1 MSDTSGRLQPASDS
15 VLRRVRRLPVVR
27 AGARVLRPARRT
39 TRLLRDE
46 QAILR
51 TGVFDVAWYEAQSG
65 ESFADARAAAHHYVR
80 WARVHGYSPNPFFE
94 AEVLDERWT
103 AAPTDP
109 LLAYL
114 ADRRRQLVTS
124 PHPSLDLRRL
134 RDELEENPTSGEGE
148 DSLGPWHSWVRRATP
163 ETVVPTIEGLPETTY
178 GQARE
183 VLIQAARDWRAYS
196 QVAARGRVE
205 HFTPD
210 PVAAPSP
217 AGHRTEQDRPRV
229 SVVIATWNRS
239 HSVRE
244 AIASAQA
251 QTLDDLEV
259 IVVDDGSDDDTEAV
273 LAGIS
278 HFDARVRYLR
288 KERGG
293 VCRARNAGLAA
304 ARGDYVAFLDSDN
317 TWRPEFLS
325 SMVAAMDR
333 GGWDL
338 AHAALQMARDSKIT
352 YRAVEGSR
360 ASLLMGNYIDL
371 NVLLVRRTL
380 LNRIGG
386 FDESLRRAVDYDL
399 ILRLADQADL
409 HLVKV
414 IGADYS
420 DDAGDQSRISNSEP
434 FTWNQVV
441 QNRHL
446 LDWEEIARRPRTAGR
461 VSVVVPVAAKLPTMV
476 SWIDLVH
483 THHKETRRAKLT
495 VEVVLVGMRTRA
507 QYCSLRVC
515 AENLPVTLVPRNPRD
530 RIPLLTNLGIAATT
544 GEYVVLCRPS
554 ADLRPRDLPPLVAA
568 LADPGVGVAHPLVE
582 RKNMTVA
589 SAGAAFGP
597 GTLHPHPLLAGFP
610 ISDALPLEGSDLPG
624 ALSPVVALRAD
635 DLVALGGLDPLF
647 GNSLAET
654 DLSLRARESGRGVT
668 RLVTRS
674 RPVARLDRRYGF
686 AEDVAQS
693 TRVMAERWRSAPTGS
708 AELWARAGFDHIAY
722 RPVELAGTA
731 HRSEKTWGL
740 RPDPRR
746 TRVEVREGVP
756 VLRWTIDIAAP
767 AGISGE
773 QWGDRHFSAALA
785 RALERRGQKVAVDH
799 REARTRSTR
808 AHDDV
813 LLVLRG
819 LDEVFPA
826 PGPVNLLWVISHPEL
841 VTAWEAARYDAVF
854 AASTSWSEQ
863 TAARWGLPITPLLQC
878 TDPEL
883 FNPGRGTPDSGPEM
897 LFVGNARKVF
907 RPIVRHALA
916 TGAELA
922 VYGRGWAPFIDAHLV
937 AGLHVPNG
945 EVGALYG
952 SAGLVLNDHWDDMR
966 RMGFLSNRLF
976 DAVACGAR
984 VVSDAAPG
992 IDQTFPESVA
1002 VVHSAADLERIVRA
1016 PYPTCFPDYE
1026 GRVKAAHRVHAEHS
1040 FDARAEQLLSAALRV
1055 RESGPGDTLSR
1066 RDPSTTVRRW

>member
-1 MSDTSGRLQPASDS
+1 MSNPTGDLERAAGSL
-15 VLRRVRRLPVVR
+15 LRRARRNTVLR
-27 AGARVLRPARRT
+27 AGARALRPARRA
-39 TRLLRDE
+39 TRLRHDE
-46 QAILR
+46 QLILR
-51 TGVFDVAWYEAQSG
+51 TGVFDVAWYEAQCG
-65 ESFADARAAAHHYVR
+65 ETFTGPHSAVRHYLRWSRVR
-80 WARVHGYSPNPFFE
+80 GYSPNPFFE

-103 AAPTDP
+103 TKPSDP
-109 LLAYL
+109 LLDYL
-114 ADRRRQLVTS
+114 ADRRRQSITS
-124 PHPSLDLRRL
+124 PHPYLDLRRL
-134 RDELEENPTSGEGE
+134 RDQLAESGASSPADEG
-148 DSLGPWHSWVRRATP
+148 LGLWHAWVRQATP
-163 ETVVPTIEGLPETTY
+163 DTVVPTIEGLPQATY

-183 VLIQAARDWRAYS
+183 TLIQAARDWRAFS

-205 HFTPD
+205 EFTPD
-210 PVAAPSP
+210 PVSRPHTTRPSEP
-217 AGHRTEQDRPRV
+217 GRPRV

-251 QTLDDLEV
+251 QTLGDLEV
-259 IVVDDGSDDDTEAV
+259 IVVDDGSDDDTGAV
-273 LAGIS
+273 LAGIT
-278 HFDARVRYLR
+278 HFDDRVRYVR
-288 KERGG
+288 RERGG
-293 VCRARNAGLAA
+293 VCRARNAGLAE

-325 SMVAAMDR
+325 SMVDAMNR
-333 GGWDL
+333 GQWDL
-338 AHAALQMARDSKIT
+338 AHAALQMVRDDKIT

-360 ASLLMGNYIDL
+360 ASLLLGNYIDL
-371 NVLLVRRTL
+371 NVLLVRRDL

-399 ILRLADQADL
+399 ILRLALHADL

-420 DDAGDQSRISNSEP
+420 DDTGDQSRISNSEP

-446 LDWEEIARRPRTAGR
+446 LDWEELAQRPRVPGR
-461 VSVVVPVAAKLPTMV
+461 ISVVVPVAAKLSSLGAWV
-476 SWIDLVH
+476 RL
-483 THHKETRRAKLT
+483 THAPQKSARHDRLD
-495 VEVVLVGMRTRA
+495 VEVVLAGMRTRA
-507 QYCSLRVC
+507 QYCALSVC
-515 AENLPVTLVPRNPRD
+515 GRGLPVTLVLRNPRD
-530 RIPLLTNLGIAATT
+530 RVPLLTNLGIAVST
-544 GEYVVLCRPS
+544 GEVVVLCRPH
-554 ADLRPRDLPPLVAA
+554 AELRQQDLRPLVAA
-568 LADPGVGVAHPLVE
+568 LADPGVAVAHPLVE

-589 SAGAAFGP
+589 SAGGVFGP

-610 ISDALPLEGSDLPG
+610 VTDALPLDGSELPA
-624 ALSPVVALRAD
+624 ALSPVVALRAP
-635 DLVALGGLDPLF
+635 DLIALGGLDPLL

-654 DLSLRARESGRGVT
+654 DLSLRAREAGLGVT
-668 RLVTRS
+668 RLVTAS
-674 RPVARLDRRYGF
+674 RPVSRPDRRYGF
-686 AEDVAQS
+686 VEDMAQS
-693 TRVMAERWRSAPTGS
+693 VRVMAERWRRVPDGS
-708 AELWARAGFDHIAY
+708 AALWARAGFDHVAY
-722 RPVELAGTA
+722 RPVELTGTA

-740 RPDPRR
+740 RPEPRR
-746 TRVEVREGVP
+746 TRVQVREGVP

-767 AGISGE
+767 AGLAGE

-785 RALERRGQKVAVDH
+785 RALERRGQQVAVDH
-799 REARTRSTR
+799 REARNRATRT
-808 AHDDV
+808 HDDV

-841 VTAWEAARYDAVF
+841 VTAWEAARYDSVF
-854 AASTSWSEQ
+854 AASTSWAEQ
-863 TAARWGLPITPLLQC
+863 TGSRWGLPVTPLLQC

-883 FNPGRGTPDSGPEM
+883 FHPSAGVADTGPEL

-937 AGLHVPNG
+937 AGLHVPNH
-945 EVGALYG
+945 ELGALYG

-984 VVSDAAPG
+984 VVSDDAPG
-992 IDQTFPESVA
+992 IADTFGSSVA
-1002 VVHSAADLERIVRA
+1002 VVRSAADLEQLVRA
-1016 PYPTCFPDYE
+1016 PYPTEFPDYDA
-1026 GRVKAAHRVHAEHS
+1026 RVERARRVHAEHS
-1040 FDARAEQLLSAALRV
+1040 FDARAEQLLAEVLRL
-1055 RESGPGDTLSR
+1055 RTARADDDLSR